1 MTVTHGPNMRTLVT
15 LTAAFL
21 IAAVLPPALHGCSGA
36 PTGSGDAIA
45 DDPYPLSDS
54 GADELARFQS
64 AYALYAKDPE
74 NSRQL
79 KQFRD
84 AYRRVRAAYAFPVS
98 DKKLIDAAIEGVR
111 KDDPAPH
118 SLASETLVK
127 RALDSMTASLDPHSV
142 YLDPEEL
149 QEAEMTTT
157 GEFGG
162 LGIQVAREDGSIKI
176 ISPIEDTPADRA
188 GLKPGDTITHVDG
201 KAVAGMQL
209 SEVVRAMRGEP
220 GTQIRL
226 TVKREGR
233 GSLEFAITRAVIAVR
248 PVRWKVS
255 DGVGYLRIL
264 NFNER
269 TMEGLETA
277 MEELHRQLGSSG
289 RGIVLDLRNNP
300 GGLFDQSLRV
310 ADAFLDDGV
319 IVSVR
324 GRNLSRTREFRAQDG
339 DAAKGLPMV
348 VLINSGSASA
358 SEIVASALQDQHRAT
373 VMGSRSF
380 GKGSVQT
387 VMRLPVEGALKLT
400 TALYYSPSGR
410 TIQAQ
415 GVQPDITLTGTDN
428 NQGRTREADL
438 PGSIPGSQVAYPQV
452 QAEVDTRTCPQA
464 SGFDDY
470 ELTCAIA
477 LLDAGSVD
485 RFVRVLAARPPG

>member
-1 MTVTHGPNMRTLVT
+1 LLALAAALV
-15 LTAAFL
+15 LAA
-21 IAAVLPPALHGCSGA
+21 ALPPALHGCSGTPGGPA
-36 PTGSGDAIA
+36 EAVA

-54 GADELARFQS
+54 GTDELSRFQA
-64 AYALYAKDPE
+64 AYALYAQDPE

-84 AYRRVRAAYAFPVS
+84 AYRRVRTAYAFPVS
-98 DKKLIDAAIEGVR
+98 DKQLVDAAIAGVR
-111 KDDPAPH
+111 QGDPAPH
-118 SLASETLVK
+118 SLASEQLVE

-149 QEAEMTTT
+149 REAEVTTT

-162 LGIQVAREDGSIKI
+162 LGIQVAREEGSIKV

-188 GLKPGDTITHVDG
+188 GLKPGDIITHVDG
-201 KAVAGMQL
+201 KPVAGMQL
-209 SEVVRAMRGEP
+209 SEAVRAMRGEP

-226 TVKREGR
+226 TVNRSGK
-233 GSLEFAITRAVIAVR
+233 GSLEFAIVRAVIAVR

-255 DGVGYLRIL
+255 NGVGYLRIL

-269 TMEGLETA
+269 TMDNLEAA
-277 MEELHRQLGSSG
+277 MEDLHRQLGESR
-289 RGIVLDLRNNP
+289 RGIILDLRNNP

-324 GRNLSRTREFRAQDG
+324 GRNASHTREFRARQG

-348 VLINSGSASA
+348 VLVNGGSASA

-387 VMRLPVEGALKLT
+387 VMRLPIEGALKLT

-410 TIQAQ
+410 SIQAQ
-415 GVQPDITLTGTDN
+415 GVEPDIALTGTEPTE
-428 NQGRTREADL
+428 GRTREADL
-438 PGSIPGSQVAYPQV
+438 PGSLPGSQAAQPQA
-452 QAEVDTRTCPQA
+452 QTRVDTRTCPRA
-464 SGFDDY
+464 EGFDDN
-470 ELTCAIA
+470 ELACAIA

-485 RFVRVLAARPPG
+485 RLVRVLAARPPG